1 MKVANVNNVNNVN
14 TDIINV
20 INVTFLMSKT
30 SVLNDVLHTS
40 GSD

>member
-30 SVLNDVLHTS
+30 SVLNDVS
-40 GSD
+40 YIGDD